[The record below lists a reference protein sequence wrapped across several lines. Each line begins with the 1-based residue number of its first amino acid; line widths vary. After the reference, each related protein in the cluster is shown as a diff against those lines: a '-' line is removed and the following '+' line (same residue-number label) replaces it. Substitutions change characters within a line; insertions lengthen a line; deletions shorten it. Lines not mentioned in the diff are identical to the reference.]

1 MRLRFVISSILCA
14 SSALAG
20 EYPIAIQTDSRGE
33 YFVVNKGGTANN
45 PTLLVKWVGADGRP
59 YYVKRLFDCKA
70 HTAQYL
76 GEGDTLEQAAKPLP
90 NQEMFLVGQGSI
102 ESQLANHVCPK
113 Q

>member
-1 MRLRFVISSILCA
+1 MRWYVVCLYLLCIA
-14 SSALAG
+14 PALAA
-20 EYPIAIQTDSRGE
+20 EYPIQIKTDSRGE
-33 YFVVNKGGTANN
+33 YFVVDKGGTANN
-45 PTLLVKWVGADGRP
+45 PTLLVKWVGHDGKP

-70 HTAQYL
+70 RTAKYL

-90 NQEMFLVGQGSI
+90 DQEMFPLGEGSI

>member
-1 MRLRFVISSILCA
+1 MRLLSVVSSVLCV

-33 YFVVNKGGTANN
+33 YFVVNKGGTPNN

-76 GEGDTLEQAAKPLP
+76 
-90 NQEMFLVGQGSI
+90 V
-102 ESQLANHVCPK
+102 
-113 Q
+113 